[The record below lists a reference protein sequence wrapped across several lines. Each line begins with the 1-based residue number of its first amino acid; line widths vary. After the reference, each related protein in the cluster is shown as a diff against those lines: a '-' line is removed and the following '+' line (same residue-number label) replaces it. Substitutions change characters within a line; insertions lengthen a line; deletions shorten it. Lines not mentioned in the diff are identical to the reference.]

1 MPSAPRLVDHDRACL
16 TEAMATPVQGRRAL
30 VVAILAAFV
39 AFLDGSIITVALPAI
54 DAELGGGLSV
64 QQWIVDA
71 YLITLGALILL
82 AGSLSDLLGRVAVLR
97 IGLIGFGVASIACG
111 LAPTPE
117 LLIAGRALQGVAGAL
132 LVPSSLALIMGTHQ
146 GAAQSRAIGTWT
158 AWTSAAFIVGPL
170 LGGLLTDFLSWRWV
184 FFINVVPI
192 VVTMILMAPMRNEPA
207 AVRTPIDGWGAAL
220 GAVGLGGVV
229 FGLIE
234 QANFGWASP
243 IVFVPM
249 IVGALCLAGFMV
261 RQATAKYP
269 MMPLSLF
276 RNRNF
281 AVGNAATFAI
291 YAALSL
297 NGLVIVLFLQ
307 QAAGLTATVSGLVML
322 PVTIM
327 LILLSSVFGTLAGR
341 FGSRWFMTA
350 GPLIAAAGL
359 LSLRAM
365 DVPFDF
371 VSQALLG
378 VLLLGLGLSMTV
390 APLTSA
396 VLGAIEPSRSGIA
409 SAVNNAVS
417 RIAGLIAV
425 AVLGALIGTMVDAA
439 WLDRALTLC
448 AALLAVGAIVSA
460 IGIRKVADAGAEE
473 GASSPDPVV
482 PKAAS

>member
-1 MPSAPRLVDHDRACL
+1 
-16 TEAMATPVQGRRAL
+16 
-30 VVAILAAFV
+30 
-39 AFLDGSIITVALPAI
+39 
-54 DAELGGGLSV
+54 
-64 QQWIVDA
+64 
-71 YLITLGALILL
+71 
-82 AGSLSDLLGRVAVLR
+82 VLR
-97 IGLIGFGVASIACG
+97 VGLIGFGVASIACG

-117 LLIAGRALQGVAGAL
+117 LLIAGRALQGAAGAL

-146 GAAQSRAIGTWT
+146 GAAQSKAIGTWV

-170 LGGLLTDFLSWRWV
+170 LGGLLTDFISWRWV
-184 FFINVVPI
+184 FFINILPI
-192 VVTMILMAPMRNEPA
+192 VVTMILMAPMRNQPA

-234 QANFGWASP
+234 QGNFGWASP
-243 IVFVPM
+243 IVYVPM

-261 RQATAKYP
+261 RQATAKHP

-291 YAALSL
+291 YGALSL
-297 NGLVIVLFLQ
+297 ASLVIVLFLQ
-307 QAAGLTATVSGLVML
+307 EAAGLSATVSGLVLL
-322 PVTIM
+322 PLTLM
-327 LILLSSVFGTLAGR
+327 LIACSSIFGSLAGR

-359 LSLRAM
+359 LSLRAI

-378 VLLLGLGLSMTV
+378 VLLFGLGLSITT

-396 VLGAIEPSRSGIA
+396 VLGAIEPARSGIA
-409 SAVNNAVS
+409 SAVNNAIA
-417 RIAGLIAV
+417 RIATLIAV
-425 AVLGALIGTMVDAA
+425 ALLGAVIGTVVDAA
-439 WLDRALTLC
+439 WLDRALTLS
-448 AALLAVGAIVSA
+448 AVLLAVGAIISA
-460 IGIRKVADAGAEE
+460 IGIRKAPDASAAADAVAQDTVAQDTER
-473 GASSPDPVV
+473 
-482 PKAAS
+482 

>member
-1 MPSAPRLVDHDRACL
+1 
-16 TEAMATPVQGRRAL
+16 MAKTVLNRRAL

-54 DAELGGGLSV
+54 SVELGGGLSV

-82 AGSLSDLLGRVAVLR
+82 AGSLSDLLGRITVLR
-97 IGLIGFGVASIACG
+97 IGLIGFGLASIACG
-111 LAPTPE
+111 LAPAAE
-117 LLIAGRALQGVAGAL
+117 LLIVGRALQGVAGAL

-146 GAAQSRAIGTWT
+146 GAAQSRAIGAWT

-170 LGGLLTDFLSWRWV
+170 LGGLLTDFISWRWV

-192 VVTMILMAPMRNEPA
+192 VVTMILMAPLRNQPA
-207 AVRTPIDGWGAAL
+207 AVRTPIDGWGATL

-234 QANFGWASP
+234 HGNFGWASP
-243 IVFVPM
+243 LVYLPI
-249 IVGALCLAGFMV
+249 IVGALCLAGFLV
-261 RQATAKYP
+261 RQAAATHP

-281 AVGNAATFAI
+281 AFGNAATFAI

-297 NGLVIVLFLQ
+297 ASLVIVLFLQ
-307 QAAGLTATVSGLVML
+307 EGAGISATVSGLIML
-322 PVTIM
+322 PLTIM
-327 LILLSSVFGTLAGR
+327 LILFSSIFGSLAGR
-341 FGSRWFMTA
+341 YGSRWFMTA

-359 LSLRAM
+359 LSLRAI

-371 VSQALLG
+371 LSQALLG
-378 VLLLGLGLSMTV
+378 VLLFGLGLSITV

-396 VLGAIEPSRSGIA
+396 VLGAIEPARSGIA
-409 SAVNNAVS
+409 SAVNNAIA
-417 RIAGLIAV
+417 RIAGLFAV
-425 AVLGALIGTMVDAA
+425 ALLGAVIGTVVDAA
-439 WLDRALTLC
+439 WLDRALTLS
-448 AALLAVGAIVSA
+448 AVLLFVGAVISA
-460 IGIRKVADAGAEE
+460 VGIRKVVTDTDATNAVSPGTVLADTSTTESPVRSDRETGT
-473 GASSPDPVV
+473 SS
-482 PKAAS
+482 